1 MEREITQDQF
11 MNRIDQEE
19 EIDLLELFSEILHR
33 WKLVLLAM
41 LAFATLAGAFHLFF
55 VEPSYKADTKIYITN
70 TDSIVSFSDL
80 QLSSAL
86 TDDYANIIKSR
97 TVLKRVIKEMKL
109 DMDFEELSELITV
122 ENPDGTH
129 IIQIS
134 VTCNDME
141 LSKNIANALL
151 NIGVEQIYQI
161 IGSSEPTIIDYAEA
175 DAVEEIMPS
184 IFKYLAIGA
193 FAGAVLACA
202 IIVVM
207 TLMNTSIKTEEDV
220 DKYLHVPVL
229 SAVPYYQEGEL

>member
-1 MEREITQDQF
+1 MEKKITQEQIVNYD
-11 MNRIDQEE
+11 DQEE
-19 EIDLLELFSEILHR
+19 EIDLLELFSEIAHR
-33 WKLVLLAM
+33 WKLVLLVM
-41 LAFATLAGAFHLFF
+41 LICATLAGAFYMLF
-55 VEPSYKADTKIYITN
+55 VEPTYQADTQIYITN

-86 TDDYANIIKSR
+86 TEDYAKIIKSR

-109 DMDFEELSELITV
+109 DMDFEELGELITV

-134 VTCNDME
+134 VVCNDME
-141 LSKNIANALL
+141 LSKNIANALM

-175 DAVEEIMPS
+175 DAVIELMPS
-184 IFKYLAIGA
+184 VFKYLAIGA
-193 FAGAVLACA
+193 LAGAVLVCA

-207 TLMNTSIKTEEDV
+207 TLMNTSIKTEEDIE
-220 DKYLHVPVL
+220 KYLHIPVL
-229 SAVPYYQEGEL
+229 SAVPFYEEGEL